1 MNNECEYC
9 GKKTTF
15 GIKYAR
21 RGAAKAKGGSGA
33 KISGKSGR
41 SFKPNLQTVRAEV
54 NGAVRKVRA
63 CTGCLAAGKVKKA
76 ARGQM
81 ALRRKA
87 AEA

>member
-1 MNNECEYC
+1 MGNECAVC

-33 KISGKSGR
+33 KISGKTGR
-41 SFKPNLQTVRAEV
+41 AFKPNLQSVRADVEGTV
-54 NGAVRKVRA
+54 KRIKV
-63 CTGCLAAGKVKKA
+63 CTDCLSAGKVKKA

-81 ALRRKA
+81 KLRKA
-87 AEA
+87 LAD

>member
-1 MNNECEYC
+1 MANECEIC

-33 KISGKSGR
+33 KISGKTGR
-41 SFKPNLQTVRAEV
+41 AFKPNLQNVRAEV
-54 NGAVRKVRA
+54 DGRIRRLRV
-63 CTGCLAAGKVKKA
+63 CTDCLSAGKVKKA

-81 ALRRKA
+81 SLRKA
-87 AEA
+87 LAG

>member
-1 MNNECEYC
+1 MSNECAIC

-33 KISGKSGR
+33 KISGKTGR
-41 SFKPNLQTVRAEV
+41 TFKPNLQTVRADV
-54 NGAVRKVRA
+54 NGTVKRITV
-63 CTGCLAAGKVKKA
+63 CTSCLSAGKVKKA

-81 ALRRKA
+81 KLRKA
-87 AEA
+87 VA

>member
-1 MNNECEYC
+1 MANECAIC

-33 KISGKSGR
+33 KISGKTGR
-41 SFKPNLQTVRAEV
+41 TFKPNLQTVRADV
-54 NGAVRKVRA
+54 DGAVKRLRV
-63 CTGCLAAGKVKKA
+63 CTGCLSAGKVRKA

-81 ALRRKA
+81 RLRQALGL
-87 AEA
+87 